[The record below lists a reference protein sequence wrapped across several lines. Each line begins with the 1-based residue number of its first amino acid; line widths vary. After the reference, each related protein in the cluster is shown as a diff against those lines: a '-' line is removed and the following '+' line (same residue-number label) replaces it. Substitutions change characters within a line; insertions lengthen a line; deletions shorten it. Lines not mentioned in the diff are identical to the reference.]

1 MRWRSS
7 TLFSPSNG
15 TIESSVGTRALGL
28 SREWLGHPRPLERMA
43 GAPSPSRENGWGALA
58 LSREW
63 LGHPRPLEK
72 MSTRECQQ
80 GEKADRGNPNTRRAP
95 VLGAPLAGEGGSA
108 VGWLPPFSTHPPP
121 HTPPPCV
128 CVYLAYF
135 LLGWASPVSEGGA
148 EACTATG
155 KLFHPGQDSAYGLA
169 RIGPPPSCQY
179 KQTTRAARAT
189 RRKTAPSQVGSP
201 GGGRRD
207 RYAPRKKRL
216 HSP

>member
-7 TLFSPSNG
+7 TLFSPRNG

-80 GEKADRGNPNTRRAP
+80 GENADRGNPNTRRAP

-108 VGWLPPFSTHPPP
+108 VGWLPPFSTPPP
-121 HTPPPCV
+121 HTHPHPACV
-128 CVYLAYF
+128 STWPTSYLAGHRLYRRARRRVRQQGNYF
-135 LLGWASPVSEGGA
+135 TQGRTVCLRLGADWTSTKLPVQTNNEGSSCNKAKDSPV
-148 EACTATG
+148 
-155 KLFHPGQDSAYGLA
+155 PGRESRG
-169 RIGPPPSCQY
+169 RPPRSVR
-179 KQTTRAARAT
+179 TTQKAFT
-189 RRKTAPSQVGSP
+189 
-201 GGGRRD
+201 
-207 RYAPRKKRL
+207 
-216 HSP
+216 